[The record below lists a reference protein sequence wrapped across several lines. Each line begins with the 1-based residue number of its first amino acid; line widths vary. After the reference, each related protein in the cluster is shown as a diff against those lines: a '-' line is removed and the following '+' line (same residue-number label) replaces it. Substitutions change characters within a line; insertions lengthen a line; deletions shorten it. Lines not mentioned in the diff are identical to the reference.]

1 MKNWQAR
8 VEGRVHRHVTTAI
21 VILGI
26 AAAPLAAGCKPT
38 AAAAREQKNVSAPET
53 PVFTLGEEKLETSL
67 RVPGELVAFE
77 RVDLY
82 AKMSSFVSR
91 LHADVGSEVRQ
102 GQLLATLEAPELRSQ
117 LAEAESK
124 LRAQEALWIASKAS
138 YDRLLQTSKT
148 PGTVS
153 PHDLEQAEARMN
165 AELAKLEAAKAAKQ
179 ALAALSGYL
188 ELRAPFGGVVT
199 TRNVSAGA
207 YVGPA
212 GRGSEAPLFTL
223 QEQSRLRLVVSV
235 PEARAAELAPGVEV
249 SFSVRS
255 RPGERFTAKV
265 SRQAGA
271 VDTRL
276 RAERVE
282 MDFDN
287 REARLLPGAVAD
299 VTLPLTAGSMR
310 LVIPKAALIDSTRGA
325 FVVRVAEQKAQ
336 WVRVDL
342 GQEHDG
348 KVEIFGD
355 VRRGDLLVARASE
368 ELRDGAAIERTTL
381 AKL

>member
-1 MKNWQAR
+1 MKNWQTLIGWKHGQ
-8 VEGRVHRHVTTAI
+8 VVG
-21 VILGI
+21 LG
-26 AAAPLAAGCKPT
+26 LAMMFVVAGCKPT
-38 AAAAREQKNVSAPET
+38 GAATRSEKPASAPET
-53 PVFTLGEEKLETSL
+53 PVFALGEEKLETSI
-67 RVPGELVAFE
+67 RVPGELVSFE

-82 AKMSSFVSR
+82 AKMSSFVQR
-91 LHADVGSEVRQ
+91 VLVDVGSEVKQ

-124 LRAQEALWIASKAS
+124 LQAQEALYIASKAS
-138 YDRLLQTSKT
+138 YDRLVQTSKT

-153 PHDLEQAEARMN
+153 PHDLEQAEARTN
-165 AELAKLEAAKAAKQ
+165 AERARLEAAKAAKQ
-179 ALAALSGYL
+179 AVAALSSYL
-188 ELRAPFGGVVT
+188 EMRAPFGAVVT
-199 TRNVSAGA
+199 ARNVSPGA

-223 QEQSRLRLVVSV
+223 QQQSRLRLVVSV
-235 PEARAAELAPGVEV
+235 PEARGSRLAVGADV
-249 SFSVRS
+249 SFTVRS
-255 RPGERFTAKV
+255 RPGERFVAKV
-265 SRQAGA
+265 SRLAGA
-271 VDTRL
+271 VDARL

-282 MDFDN
+282 MNVDN
-287 REARLLPGAVAD
+287 SDARLLPGTVAD

-310 LVIPKAALIDSTRGA
+310 LVIPKAALIDSTRGT

-336 WVRVDL
+336 WVRVDV

-368 ELRDGAAIERTTL
+368 ELRDGAAIERT
-381 AKL
+381 APVKL